1 MSKHTRAVSED
12 LNRLASDARA
22 WAAATAGDAKDRAG
36 EVRDSLAGALDRGKA
51 CCGRARDQAL
61 AGVKVANEA
70 VHEHP
75 YPALAIAFG
84 VGALLGA
91 LLGRPGSR
99 NGD

>member
-12 LNRLASDARA
+12 LNRLAGDARA

-84 VGALLGA
+84 IGALLGG